1 MIAFIQ
7 GELCDAGQD
16 TIVVACHGIGYEIQI
31 PVSVAQVLPDPGNV
45 VKIYTYTYVRED
57 ALGLFGFLTQD
68 DLKIFKLLIT
78 VNGVG
83 PKAALAIL
91 SAMTADELRFA
102 ILAEDAKAIAKAPG
116 IGPKTAKRMIIEL
129 KDKLNL
135 ESMIEGHG
143 DAEMSL
149 SDPGDAAANVRDE
162 VIMALTALGYGNTE
176 AVRAVRAVS
185 GADEMDSETLLKQAL
200 KKIMIPQNNCSV
212 QSKHKTTVQSIK
224 AVQLC
229 LFMIR

>member
-135 ESMIEGHG
+135 EPMIEGHG

-200 KKIMIPQNNCSV
+200 KKIMI
-212 QSKHKTTVQSIK
+212 
-224 AVQLC
+224 
-229 LFMIR
+229 F

>member
-57 ALGLFGFLTQD
+57 ALGLFGFLTKD

-143 DAEMSL
+143 DAEMSF

-200 KKIMIPQNNCSV
+200 KKIMI
-212 QSKHKTTVQSIK
+212 
-224 AVQLC
+224 
-229 LFMIR
+229 F

>member
-57 ALGLFGFLTQD
+57 ALGLFGFLTKD

-200 KKIMIPQNNCSV
+200 KKSMI
-212 QSKHKTTVQSIK
+212 
-224 AVQLC
+224 
-229 LFMIR
+229 F

>member
-7 GELCDAGQD
+7 GELCEVGQD
-16 TIVVACHGIGYEIQI
+16 TIIVACQGIGYEIQV
-31 PVSVAQVLPDPGNV
+31 PVSVAQSLPNPGNR

-57 ALGLFGFLTQD
+57 ALGLFGFLTRD
-68 DLKIFKLLIT
+68 DLTVFKLLIT

-91 SAMTADELRFA
+91 SSMTADELRFA
-102 ILAEDAKAIAKAPG
+102 ILAEDAKAISKAPG

-129 KDKLNL
+129 KDKLDL
-135 ESMIEGHG
+135 ESMIDNHG
-143 DAEMSL
+143 DSSTYAPGNAE
-149 SDPGDAAANVRDE
+149 AAASVRDE
-162 VIMALTALGYGNTE
+162 VIMALTALGYSNTE

-200 KKIMIPQNNCSV
+200 KKIMV
-212 QSKHKTTVQSIK
+212 
-224 AVQLC
+224 
-229 LFMIR
+229 F

>member
-57 ALGLFGFLTQD
+57 ALGLFGFLTKD

-91 SAMTADELRFA
+91 SAMTADDLLFA

-200 KKIMIPQNNCSV
+200 KKIMI
-212 QSKHKTTVQSIK
+212 
-224 AVQLC
+224 
-229 LFMIR
+229 F

>member
-7 GELCDAGQD
+7 GELCGAGQD

-200 KKIMIPQNNCSV
+200 KKIMI
-212 QSKHKTTVQSIK
+212 
-224 AVQLC
+224 
-229 LFMIR
+229 F

>member
-16 TIVVACHGIGYEIQI
+16 TMVVACQGIGYEIQI
-31 PVSVAQVLPDPGNV
+31 PVSVAQALPDPGNV
-45 VKIYTYTYVRED
+45 VQIYTYTYVRED
-57 ALGLFGFLTQD
+57 ALGLFGFLTKD

-143 DAEMSL
+143 DAEMSP
-149 SDPGDAAANVRDE
+149 SGSGDAAANVRDE

-200 KKIMIPQNNCSV
+200 KKIMI
-212 QSKHKTTVQSIK
+212 
-224 AVQLC
+224 
-229 LFMIR
+229 F

>member
-7 GELCDAGQD
+7 GELCEVGQD
-16 TIVVACHGIGYEIQI
+16 TIIVACQGIGYEIQV
-31 PVSVAQVLPDPGNV
+31 PVSVAQSLSDPGSR

-57 ALGLFGFLTQD
+57 ALGLFGFLTRD
-68 DLKIFKLLIT
+68 DLTVFKLLIT

-91 SAMTADELRFA
+91 SSMTADELRLA
-102 ILAEDAKAIAKAPG
+102 ILAEDAKAISKAPG

-129 KDKLNL
+129 KDKLDL
-135 ESMIEGHG
+135 ESMIDNHG
-143 DAEMSL
+143 DSSTYAAGNTE
-149 SDPGDAAANVRDE
+149 AAASVRDE
-162 VIMALTALGYGNTE
+162 VIMALTALGYSNTE

-200 KKIMIPQNNCSV
+200 KKIMV
-212 QSKHKTTVQSIK
+212 
-224 AVQLC
+224 
-229 LFMIR
+229 F

>member
-16 TIVVACHGIGYEIQI
+16 TIVVACHGIGYDIQI

-57 ALGLFGFLTQD
+57 ALGLFGFLTKD

-200 KKIMIPQNNCSV
+200 KKIMI
-212 QSKHKTTVQSIK
+212 
-224 AVQLC
+224 
-229 LFMIR
+229 F

>member
-57 ALGLFGFLTQD
+57 TLGLFGFLTQD

-143 DAEMSL
+143 DAEISL
-149 SDPGDAAANVRDE
+149 SDLGDAAANVRDE

-200 KKIMIPQNNCSV
+200 KKIMI
-212 QSKHKTTVQSIK
+212 
-224 AVQLC
+224 
-229 LFMIR
+229 F

>member
-135 ESMIEGHG
+135 ESMIEVHG

-200 KKIMIPQNNCSV
+200 KKIMI
-212 QSKHKTTVQSIK
+212 
-224 AVQLC
+224 
-229 LFMIR
+229 F

>member
-7 GELCDAGQD
+7 GELCEVGQD
-16 TIVVACHGIGYEIQI
+16 MIVVACQGIGYEIQV
-31 PVSVAQVLPDPGNV
+31 PVSVTQALPDLGNR

-57 ALGLFGFLTQD
+57 ALGLFGFLTKD
-68 DLKIFKLLIT
+68 DLTVFKLLIT

-91 SAMTADELRFA
+91 SSMTADELRFA
-102 ILAEDAKAIAKAPG
+102 ILAEDAKAISKAPG

-129 KDKLNL
+129 KDKLDL
-135 ESMIEGHG
+135 ESMIDNHG
-143 DAEMSL
+143 DSAA
-149 SDPGDAAANVRDE
+149 DAAGNAEAAASVRDE
-162 VIMALTALGYGNTE
+162 AIMALTALGYSNTE

-200 KKIMIPQNNCSV
+200 KKIMV
-212 QSKHKTTVQSIK
+212 
-224 AVQLC
+224 
-229 LFMIR
+229 F

>member
-16 TIVVACHGIGYEIQI
+16 TSVVACHGIGYEIQI

-129 KDKLNL
+129 KDQLNL

-200 KKIMIPQNNCSV
+200 KKIMI
-212 QSKHKTTVQSIK
+212 
-224 AVQLC
+224 
-229 LFMIR
+229 F

>member
-7 GELCDAGQD
+7 GELCEVGQD
-16 TIVVACHGIGYEIQI
+16 TIIVACQGIGYEIQV
-31 PVSVAQVLPDPGNV
+31 PVSVAQSLPDPGNR

-57 ALGLFGFLTQD
+57 ALGLFGFLTRD
-68 DLKIFKLLIT
+68 DLTVFKLLIT

-91 SAMTADELRFA
+91 SSMTADELRFA
-102 ILAEDAKAIAKAPG
+102 ILAEDAKTISKAPG

-129 KDKLNL
+129 KDKLDL
-135 ESMIEGHG
+135 ESMIDNHG
-143 DAEMSL
+143 DSSTYAAGNAE
-149 SDPGDAAANVRDE
+149 AAASVRDE
-162 VIMALTALGYGNTE
+162 VIMALTALGYSNTE

-200 KKIMIPQNNCSV
+200 KKIMV
-212 QSKHKTTVQSIK
+212 
-224 AVQLC
+224 
-229 LFMIR
+229 F

>member
-7 GELCDAGQD
+7 GELCEVGQD
-16 TIVVACHGIGYEIQI
+16 TIIVACQGIGYEIQV
-31 PVSVAQVLPDPGNV
+31 PVSVAQSLPDPGNR

-57 ALGLFGFLTQD
+57 ALGLFGFLTRD
-68 DLKIFKLLIT
+68 DLTVFKLLIT

-91 SAMTADELRFA
+91 SCMTADELRFA
-102 ILAEDAKAIAKAPG
+102 ILAEDAKAISKAPG

-129 KDKLNL
+129 KDKLDL
-135 ESMIEGHG
+135 ESMIDNHG
-143 DAEMSL
+143 DSSTYAAGNAE
-149 SDPGDAAANVRDE
+149 AAASVRDE
-162 VIMALTALGYGNTE
+162 VIMALTALGYSNTE

-200 KKIMIPQNNCSV
+200 KKIMV
-212 QSKHKTTVQSIK
+212 
-224 AVQLC
+224 
-229 LFMIR
+229 F

>member
-1 MIAFIQ
+1 M
-7 GELCDAGQD
+7 
-16 TIVVACHGIGYEIQI
+16 
-31 PVSVAQVLPDPGNV
+31 
-45 VKIYTYTYVRED
+45 RED

-135 ESMIEGHG
+135 ESMIE
-143 DAEMSL
+143 
-149 SDPGDAAANVRDE
+149 DPGDAAANVRDE

-200 KKIMIPQNNCSV
+200 KKIMI
-212 QSKHKTTVQSIK
+212 
-224 AVQLC
+224 
-229 LFMIR
+229 F

>member
-57 ALGLFGFLTQD
+57 TLGLFGFLTQD

-149 SDPGDAAANVRDE
+149 SDLGDAAANVRDE

-200 KKIMIPQNNCSV
+200 KKIMI
-212 QSKHKTTVQSIK
+212 
-224 AVQLC
+224 
-229 LFMIR
+229 F

>member
-31 PVSVAQVLPDPGNV
+31 PVSVAQVLPNPGNV

-57 ALGLFGFLTQD
+57 ALGLFGFLTQA

-200 KKIMIPQNNCSV
+200 KKIMI
-212 QSKHKTTVQSIK
+212 
-224 AVQLC
+224 
-229 LFMIR
+229 F

>member
-16 TIVVACHGIGYEIQI
+16 TIVVACQGIGYEIQI
-31 PVSVAQVLPDPGNV
+31 PVSVAQALPDPGNV

-57 ALGLFGFLTQD
+57 ALGLFGFLTKD

-143 DAEMSL
+143 DAEMSP
-149 SDPGDAAANVRDE
+149 SGSGDAAANVRDE

-200 KKIMIPQNNCSV
+200 KKIMI
-212 QSKHKTTVQSIK
+212 
-224 AVQLC
+224 
-229 LFMIR
+229 F

>member
-91 SAMTADELRFA
+91 SAITADELRFA

-143 DAEMSL
+143 DTEMSL

-200 KKIMIPQNNCSV
+200 KKIMI
-212 QSKHKTTVQSIK
+212 
-224 AVQLC
+224 
-229 LFMIR
+229 F

>member
-16 TIVVACHGIGYEIQI
+16 AIVVACHGIGYEIQI

-57 ALGLFGFLTQD
+57 ALGLFGFLTKD

-200 KKIMIPQNNCSV
+200 KKIMI
-212 QSKHKTTVQSIK
+212 
-224 AVQLC
+224 
-229 LFMIR
+229 F

>member
-7 GELCDAGQD
+7 GELCDAGLD

-57 ALGLFGFLTQD
+57 ALGLFGFLTKD

-200 KKIMIPQNNCSV
+200 KKIMI
-212 QSKHKTTVQSIK
+212 
-224 AVQLC
+224 
-229 LFMIR
+229 F

>member
-16 TIVVACHGIGYEIQI
+16 TIVVACQGIGYEIQI
-31 PVSVAQVLPDPGNV
+31 PVSVAQALPDPGNV

-57 ALGLFGFLTQD
+57 ALGLFGFLTKD

-143 DAEMSL
+143 DAEMSP
-149 SDPGDAAANVRDE
+149 SGSGDAAANVRDE

-200 KKIMIPQNNCSV
+200 KKIMIV
-212 QSKHKTTVQSIK
+212 
-224 AVQLC
+224 
-229 LFMIR
+229 

>member
-7 GELCDAGQD
+7 GELCEVGQD
-16 TIVVACHGIGYEIQI
+16 TIIVACQGIGYEIQV
-31 PVSVAQVLPDPGNV
+31 PVSVAQSLPDPGNR

-57 ALGLFGFLTQD
+57 ALGLFGFLTRD
-68 DLKIFKLLIT
+68 DLTVFKLLIT

-91 SAMTADELRFA
+91 SSMTADELRLA
-102 ILAEDAKAIAKAPG
+102 ILAEDAKAISKAPG

-129 KDKLNL
+129 KDKLDL
-135 ESMIEGHG
+135 ESMIDNHG
-143 DAEMSL
+143 DSSTYAPGNAE
-149 SDPGDAAANVRDE
+149 AAASVRDE
-162 VIMALTALGYGNTE
+162 VIMALTALGYSNTE

-200 KKIMIPQNNCSV
+200 KKIMV
-212 QSKHKTTVQSIK
+212 
-224 AVQLC
+224 
-229 LFMIR
+229 F

>member
-57 ALGLFGFLTQD
+57 ALGLFGFLTKD

-91 SAMTADELRFA
+91 SAMTADELRFE

-200 KKIMIPQNNCSV
+200 KKIMI
-212 QSKHKTTVQSIK
+212 
-224 AVQLC
+224 
-229 LFMIR
+229 F

>member
-7 GELCDAGQD
+7 GELCEVGQD
-16 TIVVACHGIGYEIQI
+16 TIIVACQGIGYEIQV
-31 PVSVAQVLPDPGNV
+31 PVSVAQSLPDPGSR

-57 ALGLFGFLTQD
+57 ALGLFGFLTRD
-68 DLKIFKLLIT
+68 DLTVFKLLIT

-91 SAMTADELRFA
+91 SSMTADELRFA
-102 ILAEDAKAIAKAPG
+102 ILAEDAKAISKAPG

-129 KDKLNL
+129 KDKLDL
-135 ESMIEGHG
+135 ESMIDNHG
-143 DAEMSL
+143 AS
-149 SDPGDAAANVRDE
+149 VRDE
-162 VIMALTALGYGNTE
+162 VIMALTALGYSNTE

-200 KKIMIPQNNCSV
+200 KKIMV
-212 QSKHKTTVQSIK
+212 
-224 AVQLC
+224 
-229 LFMIR
+229 F

>member
-57 ALGLFGFLTQD
+57 ALGLFGFLTKD

-149 SDPGDAAANVRDE
+149 SDPGNAAANVRDE

-200 KKIMIPQNNCSV
+200 KKIMI
-212 QSKHKTTVQSIK
+212 
-224 AVQLC
+224 
-229 LFMIR
+229 F